1 VRFVSSRELRNNP
14 GSVRD
19 VLDQDDVVLTANGK
33 PFALLVRVEEDDL
46 EDTLQRLRRIRA
58 QQAIARMQRAA
69 HDAGAD
75 HLSDEEI
82 DREIRAARVERG
94 EPR

>member
-1 VRFVSSRELRNNP
+1 VKFVSSRELRNNP

-46 EDTLQRLRRIRA
+46 EDTLQRLRRLRA
-58 QQAIARMQRAA
+58 QQAIARMQRSA

-75 HLSDEEI
+75 RLSDEEI
-82 DREIRAARVERG
+82 GREIQAARGERG
-94 EPR
+94 ERR